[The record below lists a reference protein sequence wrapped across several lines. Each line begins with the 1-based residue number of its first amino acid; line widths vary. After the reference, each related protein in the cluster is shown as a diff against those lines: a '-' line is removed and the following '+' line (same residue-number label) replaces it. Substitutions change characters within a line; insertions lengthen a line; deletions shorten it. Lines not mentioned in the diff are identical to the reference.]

1 MKTALA
7 KIFLDLKKTHL
18 GSHRLEQAI
27 SQARAA
33 LARSVWFIRDWV
45 GVTLISRNKKL
56 DIEKLPRTSK
66 EWGLCDQEAGEL
78 SLQCETLN
86 DVKHWCP
93 VIMDWLKRWRKC
105 NSHSW
110 AKRKEER
117 EGGSAERV
125 RVFCSLFLHVF
136 PNLHPAACKMPQNFR
151 GVLHIYF
158 YISLFLHSFWDMGSL
173 CIPCL
178 GQNWQS
184 SCLRLPGC
192 KDRMPESTWPGSIL
206 TKE

>member
-1 MKTALA
+1 VKTALA

-93 VIMDWLKRWRKC
+93 VIMD
-105 NSHSW
+105 
-110 AKRKEER
+110 
-117 EGGSAERV
+117 
-125 RVFCSLFLHVF
+125 
-136 PNLHPAACKMPQNFR
+136 
-151 GVLHIYF
+151 
-158 YISLFLHSFWDMGSL
+158 
-173 CIPCL
+173 
-178 GQNWQS
+178 
-184 SCLRLPGC
+184 
-192 KDRMPESTWPGSIL
+192 
-206 TKE
+206 